1 MSDTIPFAVSGDLT
15 RLSHELEFVLRT
27 LKVLE
32 HGNPI
37 TTRAQLELTR
47 VQLELI
53 LIGLG
58 QATAKA
64 RKLERLCE
72 ETPPPQLIA
81 GSDLPDIDIRDELSK
96 QEAAFLDAL
105 KVRAR
110 RGDT

>member
-27 LKVLE
+27 LNVLE

-37 TTRAQLELTR
+37 TRAQLELI
-47 VQLELI
+47 V
-53 LIGLG
+53 IGLDE
-58 QATAKA
+58 AAAKA

-72 ETPPPQLIA
+72 ETPPPLLLGEDGHVSGVFHEVMA
-81 GSDLPDIDIRDELSK
+81 PRVK
-96 QEAAFLDAL
+96 
-105 KVRAR
+105 AR